1 MTRAGDRAAWATRNV
16 VLTGF
21 MGSGKT
27 AAGRVLAASLDFG
40 FVDTDDLVRRD
51 AGRDIP
57 LIFEQEGEAGFR
69 LRERGAIAAL
79 AGRARRVIATGGGA
93 VVDPANAAALRRLG
107 PVVWLRA
114 SPESI
119 LARLGGDEAR
129 PLLAG
134 AEGPEAMLRRI
145 GDLLASREAAY
156 AAADLAVDTDGIGP
170 EETARA
176 ILAALEKRRGQRGLA
191 PGARPGHA

>member
-1 MTRAGDRAAWATRNV
+1 MTRAGDRAAGAPPNV

-27 AAGRVLAASLDFG
+27 AAGRALAASLDFG

-57 LIFEQEGEAGFR
+57 AIFEQEGEAGFR
-69 LRERGAIAAL
+69 RREREAIASL
-79 AGRARRVIATGGGA
+79 AGRTGLVIATGGGA
-93 VVDPANAAALRRLG
+93 VIDRENAAALRRLG

-114 SPESI
+114 SPETI
-119 LARLGGDEAR
+119 LARLGGAEAR

-134 AEGPEAMLRRI
+134 APGPEAMRGRI
-145 GDLLASREAAY
+145 GELLASRETAY

-170 EETARA
+170 EETAQA
-176 ILAALEKRRGQRGLA
+176 ILSALEKWRGRGNA
-191 PGARPGHA
+191 PGARPGPA